1 MEIEPIDD
9 PCILTI
15 TCKPKE
21 YFEIFGGRNTDKK
34 HKGIKKESSGMGFED
49 FSLRISTLIN
59 FDTFEKLPHW
69 FQKGLL
75 AYRFRW
81 RDAKKSIVESRFSQ
95 INDKRFYF
103 ADGINS
109 MPLSHPYLREL
120 IDFKQEMDRKLS
132 DIFGKRKKLFEIE
145 NRAQNLNE
153 RLFLSH

>member
-49 FSLRISTLIN
+49 FSLRISTLKILIRLKSSLTD
-59 FDTFEKLPHW
+59 FKKVSWLTVSDGEM
-69 FQKGLL
+69 Q
-75 AYRFRW
+75 
-81 RDAKKSIVESRFSQ
+81 KKSIVESRFSQ

-109 MPLSHPYLREL
+109 IPLSHPYLREL
-120 IDFKQEMDRKLS
+120 IDFKQKMDRKLS

-153 RLFLSH
+153 QLFLSH

>member
-59 FDTFEKLPHW
+59 FDAFEKLPHW

-81 RDAKKSIVESRFSQ
+81 RDAKKKALSRADFLKLMTKDFILQMESI
-95 INDKRFYF
+95 
-103 ADGINS
+103 
-109 MPLSHPYLREL
+109 PYLSAIL
-120 IDFKQEMDRKLS
+120 I
-132 DIFGKRKKLFEIE
+132 
-145 NRAQNLNE
+145 
-153 RLFLSH
+153 